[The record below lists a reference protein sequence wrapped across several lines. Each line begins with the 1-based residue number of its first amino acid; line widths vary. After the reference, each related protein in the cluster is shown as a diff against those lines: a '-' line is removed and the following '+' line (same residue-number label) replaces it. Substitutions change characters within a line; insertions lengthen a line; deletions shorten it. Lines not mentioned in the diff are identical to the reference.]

1 MFPGR
6 VPGSLIL
13 FAGEISC
20 VRIRQIPSKQSPV
33 PGGTFFSKPWENFQN
48 PKYTPNSYKKESF
61 GKNVPPHQKLSKEA
75 ILSKKSLK

>member
-1 MFPGR
+1 MCPHPTKLF
-6 VPGSLIL
+6 LIEGDRGQ
-13 FAGEISC
+13 F
-20 VRIRQIPSKQSPV
+20 